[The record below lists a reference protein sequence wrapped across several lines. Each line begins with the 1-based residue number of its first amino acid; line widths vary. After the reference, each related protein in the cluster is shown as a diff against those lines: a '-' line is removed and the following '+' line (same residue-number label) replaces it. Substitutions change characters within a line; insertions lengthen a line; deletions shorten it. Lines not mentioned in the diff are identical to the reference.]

1 MPADTPAPKQT
12 ADYTDAL
19 TTPADHTDTP
29 MSADAP
35 ATEDTSLPADGEE
48 EEPVSRSMVITGCI
62 ILAVGLYFKC
72 RDIQKKG
79 PAGTNEED
87 AEDEELE
94 EDLDAM
100 EEEEDD

>member
-1 MPADTPAPKQT
+1 
-12 ADYTDAL
+12 
-19 TTPADHTDTP
+19 
-29 MSADAP
+29 
-35 ATEDTSLPADGEE
+35 
-48 EEPVSRSMVITGCI
+48 MVITGCI

>member
-1 MPADTPAPKQT
+1 MPGYSEK
-12 ADYTDAL
+12 
-19 TTPADHTDTP
+19 
-29 MSADAP
+29 
-35 ATEDTSLPADGEE
+35 
-48 EEPVSRSMVITGCI
+48 R
-62 ILAVGLYFKC
+62 
-72 RDIQKKG
+72 

>member
-1 MPADTPAPKQT
+1 
-12 ADYTDAL
+12 
-19 TTPADHTDTP
+19 
-29 MSADAP
+29 
-35 ATEDTSLPADGEE
+35 
-48 EEPVSRSMVITGCI
+48 MVITGCI
-62 ILAVGLYFKC
+62 ILAVGLYFKY

-79 PAGTNEED
+79 QAGTNEED